1 MEAQTGDFT
10 NNCINPGYVRT
21 PLVETQIADQ
31 AVAHGLSE
39 DEVLSKIILASS
51 PVKRL
56 IEPAEIASAA
66 AYLCSA
72 DTASIT
78 GSNLVLD
85 GGWGAR

>member
-1 MEAQTGDFT
+1 VTS
-10 NNCINPGYVRT
+10 NCVNPGYVRT
-21 PLVETQIADQ
+21 PLIEAQIADQ

-39 DEVLSKIILASS
+39 DEVLSKVMLASS

-56 IEPAEIASAA
+56 IDPEEIAAA
-66 AYLCSA
+66 TLFLCSPGSS
-72 DTASIT
+72 SIT